1 MFLKGGIQMTIFL
14 TGLVILLFI
23 SLCIEKALLAK
34 EVVLEEAVSYVGE
47 NSHCFL
53 NDKVVYIS
61 HASKKYHRQGCHF
74 ILDEEMPI
82 NVDEARKLGF
92 SSCKV
97 CKPE

>member
-1 MFLKGGIQMTIFL
+1 MFFKGGMQMIIFL
-14 TGLVILLFI
+14 TGLVVLLFI
-23 SLCIEKALLAK
+23 SACIKRALLAK
-34 EVVLEEAVSYVGE
+34 EAALEASVSCVGV
-47 NSHCFL
+47 NSHCFSE
-53 NDKVVYIS
+53 DKVVYIS

-82 NVDEARKLGF
+82 YVDEAKNLGF